1 MTANPEDTLPA
12 LRSALLRQVRASVAS
27 DADAEDVVHDLL
39 ARLWDKRD
47 DLDDVRNLEHFVR
60 RAATH
65 AVRDHHRRSGARQ
78 RASDRAALEPDAR
91 DELPLDVDL
100 DGTFDRDLLAA
111 CMQPFLHRLPPTYRQ
126 ALELTHLAGM
136 SQADAAKQLGLSP
149 TGFRSR
155 VQRARAMLKD
165 DLLACCA
172 IAVDARGRAVSATPR
187 DPCAC

>member
-1 MTANPEDTLPA
+1 VTANPEATLPA
-12 LRSALLRQVRASVAS
+12 LRAALLRQVRPSVAS

-39 ARLWDKRD
+39 ARLWDKRE
-47 DLDDVRNLEHFVR
+47 DLEDVRNLEHFVR

-78 RASDRAALEPDAR
+78 RATDRAALEPIGDT
-91 DELPLDVDL
+91 DTPVDVDL
-100 DGTFDRDLLAA
+100 DGTLDRDLLAA

-126 ALELTHLAGM
+126 ALELTHIAGM
-136 SQADAAKQLGLSP
+136 SQADAAKHLGLSP

-155 VQRARAMLKD
+155 VQRGCAMLKD